1 MKYNSIDFTPRSE
14 KERARVL
21 EISREKIRGSEESDQ
36 HKPKK
41 DSGCNE
47 AFIASNGDGSKSP
60 K

>member
-1 MKYNSIDFTPRSE
+1 M
-14 KERARVL
+14 L

-47 AFIASNGDGSKSP
+47 AFIASNGDDSKSP